1 MRSYAIALI
10 QGWIMAIHDLWS
22 FDNAPQSST
31 DISQGTSLTYPNPGT
46 YYQYTNL
53 PGVLYKN
60 TGGTGTI
67 TADGFLNL
75 ISSASWNPALVVKA
89 ADVQDWSVA
98 TQYWIGFRTK
108 TSQQSPSTTAVFRVA
123 NTLAQ
128 GSYNTILAES
138 DLTAAAAATLNT
150 EYYVEIFIDRVNLIY
165 QVYING
171 KFYIQAALAAV
182 SLPAA
187 GAGFY
192 FWGGLNSASAVANAN
207 RSFRDFYFLDVDS
220 VDKTRLGPLRSSP
233 AVLSNIAG
241 AGWTLNSAADLPTAL
256 TTVLQNPPIT
266 TPSASAPANNQPV
279 TANLSTSVS
288 ANAPIIAVQPQL
300 TLIGD
305 AAANLIDVSFSQA
318 SNTLDAGKIIVSPNT
333 NLFNQKWGAQ
343 RKAPDGGL
351 WTPAKINATSAILTP
366 KTLNTVVLMHMESF
380 VDDTGRTWTSNG
392 NGVLTT
398 GQVAMGS
405 KSYNSGTT
413 GNLSVASDTTMV
425 LGSAMTVEFWL
436 YRTAA
441 LGDTTILS
449 SKTANTTT
457 GQTSIGQ
464 QSDKGLAIYLTDGSG
479 WNTLASA
486 AAFTLNKWQHCAVV
500 YANGVYT
507 GYIGGVAQGTLTS
520 ALTFGLSGS
529 TWTIGGNQYNT
540 ASQFPGYIDELRVSN
555 IARYAANFTPP
566 AAPFV
571 ID

>member
-1 MRSYAIALI
+1 
-10 QGWIMAIHDLWS
+10 MAIHDLWS
-22 FDNAPQSST
+22 FDNAPV
-31 DISQGTSLTYPNPGT
+31 GTSLLTGTTDLTSTTGPSNVYNYYTGNPGCT
-46 YYQYTNL
+46 YTYSGSTLAVDANGFATSTNNSSGNGSMIWFKL
-53 PGVLYKN
+53 
-60 TGGTGTI
+60 
-67 TADGFLNL
+67 AQALNM
-75 ISSASWNPALVVKA
+75 SG
-89 ADVQDWSVA
+89 A
-98 TQYWIGFRTK
+98 TKWGIGFRTK
-108 TSQQSPSTTAVFRVA
+108 SSQAVTGSTPGRVFITTAGFATATLLIWISEADLVAPANTELYVELIVDSVALTYWLYVNGNLVRSTTF
-123 NTLAQ
+123 
-128 GSYNTILAES
+128 
-138 DLTAAAAATLNT
+138 
-150 EYYVEIFIDRVNLIY
+150 
-165 QVYING
+165 
-171 KFYIQAALAAV
+171 
-182 SLPAA
+182 
-187 GAGFY
+187 
-192 FWGGLNSASAVANAN
+192 SASAFPATGYGVFGTGSTVGTANAA
-207 RSFRDFYFLDVDS
+207 RGYRDFYFLDFDS
-220 VDKTRLGPLRSSP
+220 TDTVRLGPIRSSH
-233 AVLSNIAG
+233 AGLSNIAG
-241 AGWTLNSAADLPTAL
+241 TDWTLNSAADLPTAL
-256 TTVLQNPPIT
+256 TTALQNPPVT
-266 TPSASAPANNQPV
+266 APSASAPANNQPV
-279 TANLSTSVS
+279 TANLSTSVA
-288 ANAPIIAVQPQL
+288 ANVPIIAVQPQL

-305 AAANLIDVSFSQA
+305 SASNSIDVSFSQA
-318 SNTLDAGKIIVSPNT
+318 SNTLAAGKIVVPPNT
-333 NLFNQKWGAQ
+333 NLFNQKWGVQ

-351 WTPAKINATSAILTP
+351 WTPAKINASSAILTP

-405 KSYNSGTT
+405 KSYNSSTT
-413 GNLSVASDTTMV
+413 GNLSVASDATMV

-464 QSDKGLAIYLTDGSG
+464 QSDKGLGIYLTDGSG
-479 WNTLASA
+479 WKTLAPA

-555 IARYAANFTPP
+555 IARYTANFTPP
-566 AAPFV
+566 SAPFV